1 MPKYDLA
8 GNPMPEPE
16 SSQPSSGQPG
26 GGAPEVKYDLAG
38 NPIPVAAPP
47 PSPSGG
53 GPAFIPPGGGAGA
66 YTPRPGGG
74 SSYLARPAAAAPS
87 GSGGK
92 MGIWLGVG
100 LAVVAVL
107 LVAVF
112 LLTPKHGTAPTTWT
126 TFTAQDKSF
135 SCAAPGGWETTPS
148 DKAQQMVGKDSTT
161 GGVLFQSG
169 SATIDITTDTV
180 ATLVAYDVMHN
191 NADPQTLTGSKAGV
205 LHKQWRIATSAIHK
219 GYHETKVA
227 DFEQKMGDARL
238 SEWTANGNVF
248 GLGGR
253 VHGYR
258 ASLVGGST
266 TAVVVCQCLESDWP
280 ALKPAFLHVIASV
293 TSPEPPPGPPG
304 AGLPPMAPLGQ

>member
-8 GNPMPEPE
+8 GNPMPEPA
-16 SSQPSSGQPG
+16 SSPSPSAQPG
-26 GGAPEVKYDLAG
+26 TAPPDVKYDLAG

-47 PSPSGG
+47 PAASGPSFVPPGAGQPYAPRPLG
-53 GPAFIPPGGGAGA
+53 GPQPP
-66 YTPRPGGG
+66 
-74 SSYLARPAAAAPS
+74 ARPMPVATDE
-87 GSGGK
+87 GSGKRGL
-92 MGIWLGVG
+92 WLGLGIAV
-100 LAVVAVL
+100 AVVLGIA
-107 LVAVF
+107 AF
-112 LLTPKHGTAPTTWT
+112 LLAPKHGTVPTTWT

-135 SCAAPGGWETTPS
+135 SVAAPGGWETTPS
-148 DKAQQMVGKDSTT
+148 DRAQQMMGKDSTT
-161 GGVLFQSG
+161 GGVLFRSG

-191 NADPQTLTGSKAGV
+191 NADPQTLTGSRAGV
-205 LHKQWRIATSAIHK
+205 LHKQWKIATSAIHK
-219 GYHETKVA
+219 GYHETKVM

-258 ASLVGGST
+258 ASLVGGNT

-304 AGLPPMAPLGQ
+304 AGLPPMAPMGQ

>member
-1 MPKYDLA
+1 MPKFDLA
-8 GNPMPEPE
+8 GNPMPEPA
-16 SSQPSSGQPG
+16 PSPSPSAQPG
-26 GGAPEVKYDLAG
+26 AAPPEVKYDLAG
-38 NPIPVAAPP
+38 NPIPVAASPAAASG
-47 PSPSGG
+47 PS
-53 GPAFIPPGGGAGA
+53 FLPPGGGGGTDA
-66 YTPRPGGG
+66 PRPAGVPPPPVR
-74 SSYLARPAAAAPS
+74 SVPVASDE
-87 GSGGK
+87 GSGKRGL
-92 MGIWLGVG
+92 WLGLGIAV
-100 LAVVAVL
+100 AVVLGIA
-107 LVAVF
+107 AF
-112 LLTPKHGTAPTTWT
+112 LLAPKHGAAPTSWT

-148 DKAQQMVGKDSTT
+148 DRAQQMVGKDATT
-161 GGVLFQSG
+161 GGVLFRSG

-191 NADPQTLTGSKAGV
+191 NADPQTLTGSRAGV
-205 LHKQWRIATSAIHK
+205 LHKQWKIATSAIHK
-219 GYHETKVA
+219 GYQETKVA

-280 ALKPAFLHVIASV
+280 ALKPAFQHVIASV
-293 TSPEPPPGPPG
+293 TSPEPPPTSPG
-304 AGLPPMAPLGQ
+304 MGLPPMAQ

>member
-8 GNPMPEPE
+8 GNPLPEPV
-16 SSQPSSGQPG
+16 SSSPAPSAQPG
-26 GGAPEVKYDLAG
+26 AAPPEVKYDLAG
-38 NPIPVAAPP
+38 NPIPVASPP
-47 PSPSGG
+47 PATGG
-53 GPAFIPPGGGAGA
+53 APFLPPGGGSA
-66 YTPRPGGG
+66 YAPRPGG
-74 SSYLARPAAAAPS
+74 SPSPPRPMPS
-87 GSGGK
+87 ASDEGSGRRSL
-92 MGIWLGVG
+92 WLGLG
-100 LAVVAVL
+100 LAVAV
-107 LVAVF
+107 VIGIAAF
-112 LLTPKHGTAPTTWT
+112 LLAPKHGAAPASWGTY
-126 TFTAQDKSF
+126 TAQDKSF
-135 SCAAPGGWETTPS
+135 SCAAPQGWETTPS
-148 DKAQQMVGKDSTT
+148 DKAQQMTGKDSTT
-161 GGVLFQSG
+161 GGVLFRSG

-180 ATLVAYDVMHN
+180 ATLVGYDVMHN

-219 GYHETKVA
+219 GYHETKVT

-293 TSPEPPPGPPG
+293 TPPAPPPGAPG
-304 AGLPPMAPLGQ
+304 TDLPPMP

>member
-1 MPKYDLA
+1 MPKFDLA
-8 GNPMPEPE
+8 GNPMPEPAA
-16 SSQPSSGQPG
+16 SPSPSTQPG
-26 GGAPEVKYDLAG
+26 AALPEVKYDLAG
-38 NPIPVAAPP
+38 NPIPVAIPP
-47 PSPSGG
+47 PAAG
-53 GPAFIPPGGGAGA
+53 GPSFIPPGGGGGSYA
-66 YTPRPGGG
+66 PRPGGPPPP
-74 SSYLARPAAAAPS
+74 ARPMPIAS
-87 GSGGK
+87 DEGSGKRGL
-92 MGIWLGVG
+92 WLGLGIAV
-100 LAVVAVL
+100 AVVIGIA
-107 LVAVF
+107 AF
-112 LLTPKHGTAPTTWT
+112 LLAPKHGTAPTAWT

-135 SCAAPGGWETTPS
+135 SVAAPGGWETTPS

-180 ATLVAYDVMHN
+180 ATLVAYDVLHN

-205 LHKQWRIATSAIHK
+205 LHKQWKIATSAIHK
-219 GYHETKVA
+219 GYQETKVS

-266 TAVVVCQCLESDWP
+266 TAVVVCQCLDSDWP

-293 TSPEPPPGPPG
+293 TSPEPPAAPG
-304 AGLPPMAPLGQ
+304 AGLPPMAPMGQ

>member
-1 MPKYDLA
+1 MPKFDLA
-8 GNPMPEPE
+8 GNPMPET
-16 SSQPSSGQPG
+16 SSSPSPSAQPG
-26 GGAPEVKYDLAG
+26 ATPSEVKYDLAG

-47 PSPSGG
+47 PTASGPS
-53 GPAFIPPGGGAGA
+53 FLPPGGGNGA
-66 YTPRPGGG
+66 CTPRPGGPP
-74 SSYLARPAAAAPS
+74 SLTRPAPVTLDESS
-87 GSGGK
+87 GKRGL
-92 MGIWLGVG
+92 WLGLGIAV
-100 LAVVAVL
+100 AVVLGIAAL
-107 LVAVF
+107 LLA
-112 LLTPKHGTAPTTWT
+112 PKHGMAPTSWT
-126 TFTAQDKSF
+126 TFTARDKSF
-135 SCAAPGGWETTPS
+135 SCATPGGWETTPS
-148 DKAQQMVGKDSTT
+148 DKAQQMVGKDATT

-205 LHKQWRIATSAIHK
+205 LHKQWKIATSAIHK
-219 GYHETKVA
+219 GYKETKVS
-227 DFEQKMGDARL
+227 DFDQKMGDARL

-293 TSPEPPPGPPG
+293 TSPEPPAAPGM
-304 AGLPPMAPLGQ
+304 GLPPKAPLGQ